1 MGERGRMKPF
11 YQDES
16 VTLYHADS
24 LQAMQQMESESFD
37 CVITDPPYT
46 KAVHQN
52 ARSSKGSISAAG
64 AIDFAHFTD
73 DLLDLAFHEM
83 GRLAKRWVISTLAW
97 QQAFR
102 ISQNTPSTLDFK
114 RLGVWVKT
122 SYAPQVLADRPSSA
136 WESIVYMHKS
146 GEVSSW
152 NGGGKHGNYVG
163 NIAKPNGHPTAKP
176 IELTNFFV
184 EMFTNPGDIVLDPF
198 AGSGTTLLSART
210 LGRKAVGFET
220 SEKYCEL
227 IASRLDQQM
236 FDFGGI

>member
-1 MGERGRMKPF
+1 MKPY

-24 LQAMQQMESESFD
+24 LEQMSKIENDSFD

-46 KAVHQN
+46 EEVHAN
-52 ARSSKGSISAAG
+52 ARSSKGSLIGAG
-64 AIDFAHFTD
+64 AIDFEHFTD
-73 DLLDLAFHEM
+73 DLLDLAFDQM
-83 GRLAKRWVISTLAW
+83 GRVTKRWVISTLAW

-102 ISQNTPSTLDFK
+102 ISQAAPPTLDFK

-122 SYAPQVLADRPSSA
+122 TYAPQVLADRPSSA
-136 WESIVYMHKS
+136 WESIVYMHKA
-146 GEVSSW
+146 GQVSSW
-152 NGGGKHGNYVG
+152 NGGGKHGNHVG
-163 NIAKPNGHPTAKP
+163 NIARPNGHPTAKP
-176 IELTNFFV
+176 LELINFFV
-184 EMFTNPGDIVLDPF
+184 EMFTIAGDTVLDPF

-210 LGRKAVGFET
+210 LGRKAVGYEA